1 MSDLV
6 LTPQAQR
13 ATSVALGV
21 WSVMLMVLVN
31 SCQPEPDC
39 SPCEEALKQTE
50 QLYHQCEAEL
60 LEAKQDR
67 CIEVIKAEQKNC
79 QDTINTYKAIRC
91 RICELTN
98 DALPPKPAPSP
109 LTSEQP
115 NRAD

>member
-1 MSDLV
+1 MDKLK
-6 LTPQAQR
+6 PQQLL
-13 ATSVALGV
+13 ALAVGAFIA
-21 WSVMLMVLVN
+21 WSILMFVIGLRWDT
-31 SCQPEPDC
+31 PDC
-39 SPCEEALKQTE
+39 STCEEALKQTE

-79 QDTINTYKAIRC
+79 RDTINTYKAIRC

>member
-1 MSDLV
+1 MSDII

-21 WSVMLMVLVN
+21 WSMMLMVLVN

-50 QLYHQCEAEL
+50 SLYHQCEEEL
-60 LEAKQDR
+60 LKAKQAR
-67 CIEVIKAEQKNC
+67 CIEVIEAEQANC
-79 QDTINTYKAIRC
+79 RDTINTYKAIRC
-91 RICELTN
+91 RICELTD
-98 DALPPKPAPSP
+98 DALPSKPAPSP